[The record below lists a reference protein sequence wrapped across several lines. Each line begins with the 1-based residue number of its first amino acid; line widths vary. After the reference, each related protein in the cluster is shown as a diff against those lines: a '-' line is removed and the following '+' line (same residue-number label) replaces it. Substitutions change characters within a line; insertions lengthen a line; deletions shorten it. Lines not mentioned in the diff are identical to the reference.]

1 MKTSILFKFILLGL
15 VLSSCSDNNEPVSSE
30 TGTDNE
36 EVTSIV
42 LSTASNEVNTNSLVS
57 FVVTSNTSTD
67 LTSLSSLKLDGVAV
81 SNPLLFNFEGVYEVV
96 ATFEDLTSNTVT
108 ITVTNVPPSSIELS
122 FDQERYNNGD
132 FATFTVTDNFN
143 NTITNLAEFTLN
155 GSDVISNP
163 YQFTADG
170 TYNFE
175 ATYEGLTSNSITI
188 YIETATEFSDISSFT
203 NSGAPANFY
212 KKSSFRRFY
221 RNLVST
227 MSTSWGRNY
236 KCYQC

>member
-108 ITVTNVPPSSIELS
+108 ITVTNVNIAPVAVDDAISTAE
-122 FDQERYNNGD
+122 N
-132 FATFTVTDNFN
+132 TVF
-143 NTITNLAEFTLN
+143 
-155 GSDVISNP
+155 
-163 YQFTADG
+163 
-170 TYNFE
+170 
-175 ATYEGLTSNSITI
+175 NSITSLI
-188 YIETATEFSDISSFT
+188 SNDTDIDGDTLNAVAGTFSTAQGGSFLLY
-203 NSGAPANFY
+203 SAMLILRLG
-212 KKSSFRRFY
+212 
-221 RNLVST
+221 
-227 MSTSWGRNY
+227 
-236 KCYQC
+236 